1 MTCDSVYLK
10 LKIPNLCD
18 VEVVRSQ
25 TKTILK
31 TLTCLNMLT
40 NAKIELYEI

>member
-31 TLTCLNMLT
+31 NFNMSKYIDKRKNRAL
-40 NAKIELYEI
+40 

>member
-31 TLTCLNMLT
+31 NFNMSKYVDKRKNRAL
-40 NAKIELYEI
+40 

>member
-18 VEVVRSQ
+18 FEVVRSQ

-31 TLTCLNMLT
+31 NFNMSKYVDKRKNRAL
-40 NAKIELYEI
+40 